1 MNYIN
6 LMAIYVA
13 ADAVVFGYEV
23 RRGLEVL
30 LVQRRIEPFRG
41 EWALPGGFVHEQE
54 SLEAA
59 VERELREETGIEV
72 NYMEQ
77 LYTFGEPG
85 RDPRKRVI
93 SVAYVALV
101 KRSGHRVLA
110 DSDAADARW
119 FPVEDLPALAF
130 DHAQILQKARERLR
144 AKLSYEPVGL
154 ELLGG
159 KFPFSDLQNLYES
172 VLGRSIDR
180 RNFKKKFMALGI
192 LDELGEKSSGLGR
205 PATLFSFNKTKY
217 LALKEKG
224 IVLEIM

>member
-1 MNYIN
+1 
-6 LMAIYVA
+6 MAIDVA

-41 EWALPGGFVHEQE
+41 EWALPGGFVYENE

-59 VERELREETGIEV
+59 VERELREETGVQV

-101 KRSGHRVLA
+101 KQSVHRVLA

-119 FPVEDLPALAF
+119 FPVDALPALAF
-130 DHAQILQKARERLR
+130 DHAQILNKGRERLR
-144 AKLSYEPVGL
+144 AKLSYEPLGL
-154 ELLGG
+154 ELLGE
-159 KFPFSDLQNLYES
+159 KFPFSDLQNLYET

-192 LDELGEKSSGLGR
+192 LDELSEKSSGLGR
-205 PATLFSFNKTKY
+205 PATLFRFNKKKY
-217 LALKEKG
+217 QALKEKG
-224 IVLEIM
+224 IVLEII

>member
-1 MNYIN
+1 
-6 LMAIYVA
+6 MAIDVA

-41 EWALPGGFVHEQE
+41 EWALPGGFVYENE
-54 SLEAA
+54 SLESA
-59 VERELREETGIEV
+59 VERELREETGVQV

-101 KRSGHRVLA
+101 KQSVHRVLA

-119 FPVEDLPALAF
+119 FAVDALPALAF
-130 DHAQILQKARERLR
+130 DHAQILNKARERLR
-144 AKLSYEPVGL
+144 AKLSYEPLGL
-154 ELLGG
+154 ELLGE

-192 LDELGEKSSGLGR
+192 LDELSEKSSGLGR
-205 PATLFSFNKTKY
+205 PATLFSFNKKKY
-217 LALKEKG
+217 QALKEKG
-224 IVLEIM
+224 IVLEII